1 MMLTKSVSPKTKA
14 ELIRALQTA
23 SFSKV
28 EVFEGERLSQLPTI
42 DRLKRAGGVVVLL
55 T

>member
-23 SFSKV
+23 SFTKV
-28 EVFEGERLSQLPTI
+28 EVFEGERLNQLPTV
-42 DRLKRAGGVVVLL
+42 DRLRRAWGAVVLL
-55 T
+55 M